1 MIKEICMKLYK
12 RKVIIVF
19 ALLLSFLIGYF
30 ITSISN
36 NYNGVINCY
45 FTSDVQINIDN
56 FVTEEKLLTIR
67 DSAEKYQNIN
77 VEKLF
82 SNNDFSI
89 SETNGIYHISTEYSY
104 YDEFYLSSQN
114 NISTRGKKFIEDYL
128 NTYVGKENIH
138 YLDEKNIIEIT
149 NMYSPYLGGLYA
161 LICGLVISAAIIV
174 ILPTKKDDNFYDL
187 LDTFPSPFY
196 KGYWKG
202 SLDFV
207 KDVRKIT
214 ITAMLF
220 ALMLVSKLLVLPS
233 GFANLGLSFGF
244 IFFSLIT
251 ALFGPIAGLVIGFF
265 SDIIGFFLFD
275 TSGTGFFIGYVIQ
288 AMFTGFIYGL
298 FLYKSKISFPRILLM
313 RLVIGIFSNVII
325 GGISWGIVAG
335 YNMTQTLYYMLLFS
349 LPKNLI
355 YLIPQSLLLFAVF
368 KLLMPVLSRFGLIN
382 KKIADQIKLI

>member
-1 MIKEICMKLYK
+1 MDDIRFLVKDIKKRIEKKQSLPDFFTLLRYIESKYPKKTKLGYALNYEDEIIRFSQVPHLKFAESEIADIDIKDDKVLLKVYFFGLLGPNSVMPLEFTNFVMNRSFNHQDKGIQSFLDIINHRMISLYYK
-12 RKVIIVF
+12 AKSVNNQT
-19 ALLLSFLIGYF
+19 LSF
-30 ITSISN
+30 SK
-36 NYNGVINCY
+36 
-45 FTSDVQINIDN
+45 
-56 FVTEEKLLTIR
+56 EE
-67 DSAEKYQNIN
+67 
-77 VEKLF
+77 
-82 SNNDFSI
+82 
-89 SETNGIYHISTEYSY
+89 
-104 YDEFYLSSQN
+104 
-114 NISTRGKKFIEDYL
+114 
-128 NTYVGKENIH
+128 
-138 YLDEKNIIEIT
+138 
-149 NMYSPYLGGLYA
+149 
-161 LICGLVISAAIIV
+161 
-174 ILPTKKDDNFYDL
+174 DNFYDL
-187 LDTFPSPFY
+187 SDTFPSPFY

-202 SLDFV
+202 SLGFV

-265 SDIIGFFLFD
+265 SDTIGFFLFD